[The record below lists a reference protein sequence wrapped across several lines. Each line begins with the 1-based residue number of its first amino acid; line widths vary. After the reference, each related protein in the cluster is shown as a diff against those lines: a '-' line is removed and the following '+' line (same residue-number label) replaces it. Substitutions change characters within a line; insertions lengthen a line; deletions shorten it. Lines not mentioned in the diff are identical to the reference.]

1 MALDKKSRELIAL
14 GAAIGGNCIPC
25 LRWHFKQ
32 CLKLAVSIDEIKEAA
47 DIAFEVKQVPI
58 KLIHEAY
65 DQLLDRH
72 TESEAKITASK
83 ESQ

>member
-1 MALDKKSRELIAL
+1 MSLDKKTRELIAL

-32 CLKLAVSIDEIKEAA
+32 CIKLGVPLEDIKEAA

-58 KLIHEAY
+58 KLIHDAF
-65 DQLLDRH
+65 DLLLNRPKLL
-72 TESEAKITASK
+72 T
-83 ESQ
+83 Q